1 MQYINSKYM
10 LQAFK
15 FYRKAASLPSVNA
28 THNERIMARHVGAK
42 Y

>member
-1 MQYINSKYM
+1 M
-10 LQAFK
+10 LKVFK
-15 FYRKAASLPSVNA
+15 IYRKPTSLPTSNA